1 MTFGLS
7 SLFPSTHFPPSSC
20 CVKFLPVV
28 CSLLTAVL
36 LVFSFHGR
44 TVFLHRI
51 QENSVSGSSFDHGT
65 SGVRSARST
74 PSRPS
79 KTTLTRPGES
89 GLAALWLVSQIS
101 CLGIPERSKAIPHP
115 LIRIRLKIGHQH
127 VALSL
132 DRRGHP
138 QSFPK
143 ALYRTSRSRARHS
156 SFPGTT
162 SHIQPRA
169 FPQVSILGAPDHFT
183 VFSGRSDIE
192 FSNSPAILNPG
203 HPGKFQT
210 RYRSRMTVNSE
221 LVRRRLQPAV
231 TRTHLVP
238 AHRYIGE
245 IFDSGAR
252 ISRLIAQGLG
262 CAARRARTD

>member
-89 GLAALWLVSQIS
+89 GLAALWLVFPSAQ
-101 CLGIPERSKAIPHP
+101 GHP
-115 LIRIRLKIGHQH
+115 TSIRLKIGHQH